1 MEMAVL
7 ALPNCEQGDE
17 GGTRSLLGMKS
28 LLLHHEIDQFNARYA
43 RVLDSESLTEW
54 IEMFH
59 EDALYVVL
67 SRENYDRNLPV
78 GLIYCENKNM
88 IRDRALAL
96 SETTMFAPRYL
107 RHLIGMSSVLKVESN
122 GDIRATATYMVAE
135 VLFDRPDARLHQ
147 VGVYYD
153 VFRRREGAL
162 NLIERK
168 CVYDSLL
175 IFNAMCLPV

>member
-1 MEMAVL
+1 MPTEVGVGVGASPDMSDIDARLQSV
-7 ALPNCEQGDE
+7 
-17 GGTRSLLGMKS
+17 
-28 LLLHHEIDQFNARYA
+28 LLHHEIDQFNARYA
-43 RVLDSESLTEW
+43 RLLDREALDVW
-54 IEMFH
+54 IDLFNDD
-59 EDALYVVL
+59 DALYVVL

-96 SETTMFAPRYL
+96 AETTMFAPRYL
-107 RHLIGMSSVLKVESN
+107 RHLIGVASVTGVEPN
-122 GDIRATATYMVAE
+122 GDVKATANYMLAE

-147 VGVYYD
+147 IGVYYD
-153 VFRRREGAL
+153 KFRRKDGAIKL
-162 NLIERK
+162 VERK